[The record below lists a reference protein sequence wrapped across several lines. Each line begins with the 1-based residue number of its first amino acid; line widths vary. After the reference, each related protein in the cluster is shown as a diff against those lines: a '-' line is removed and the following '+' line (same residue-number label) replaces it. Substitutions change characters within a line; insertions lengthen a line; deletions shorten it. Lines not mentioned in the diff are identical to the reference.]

1 MDPPRLSRSP
11 SDDDE
16 SSPIL
21 GNFGS
26 ETSLILVHD
35 DEPSTPF
42 SISDD
47 ADDDEDPQSPEL
59 EVRRHWSPAMQPSLV
74 FLYLLSPYLKLG
86 AMLLPNT
93 QLPLKFGIPA
103 LAVFAVLTAFA
114 RQIWYMLAR
123 YFRKADFEDLVLD
136 AFARGR
142 GKERLRA
149 WLRTMVRAGT
159 GMLRV
164 LLAAIYL
171 REAVHN
177 ILPVLPEDLPV
188 PPRPALTV
196 AFALVLAP
204 FASAETLVAKRVVYA
219 TGASILSY
227 IGWFTCVAVAH
238 AHGTLQI
245 NPGWLRM
252 GAFWQG
258 ITVTA
263 FAFTSSSTLALYASL
278 KAGIP
283 HSGLSKSPATRS
295 FRTLSSLSVGL
306 AVGFTLPL
314 AFFAAQMP
322 AVIDPLD
329 LQTPIVAFN
338 SLTLLLGIP
347 SILVT
352 TPSLPVSERLQ
363 RSTTI
368 PISKYLLFVLV
379 VLLTLVPTRI
389 ARILSDILLAS
400 ACMSTFFLPAAIHI
414 TVHFFKQPLSI
425 VIPQRPA
432 TPSAADELLQRKEDA
447 LQRRQWRKRVIW
459 DIGVW
464 VLLLPVGGGGFVWGF
479 GRIVGKW

>member
-177 ILPVLPEDLPV
+177 ILPVLPR
-188 PPRPALTV
+188 RPTRPSPTRAHR
-196 AFALVLAP
+196 
-204 FASAETLVAKRVVYA
+204 SRVVYA

-322 AVIDPLD
+322 AVILQDPLD

-464 VLLLPVGGGGFVWGF
+464 VLLLPVGGGGFVWGC
-479 GRIVGKW
+479 GRIAGKW